1 MFHVPNEISGVIHL
15 HAPSYAVIYNPI
27 ARHFLRLAD
36 ATYTDVSP
44 LAVCTNATAQH
55 AGGGDAPC
63 AGRSPTRLNLWCEI
77 SAPMFAIFEIGAT
90 IDDINTASSALIRDS
105 FWVFPGC
112 RAQVD
117 AGASQIRSGADASR
131 TAGRGDFFLAE
142 VASIL
147 VGKGFTPS

>member
-1 MFHVPNEISGVIHL
+1 
-15 HAPSYAVIYNPI
+15 
-27 ARHFLRLAD
+27 
-36 ATYTDVSP
+36 
-44 LAVCTNATAQH
+44 
-55 AGGGDAPC
+55 
-63 AGRSPTRLNLWCEI
+63 
-77 SAPMFAIFEIGAT
+77 MFAIFEIGAT